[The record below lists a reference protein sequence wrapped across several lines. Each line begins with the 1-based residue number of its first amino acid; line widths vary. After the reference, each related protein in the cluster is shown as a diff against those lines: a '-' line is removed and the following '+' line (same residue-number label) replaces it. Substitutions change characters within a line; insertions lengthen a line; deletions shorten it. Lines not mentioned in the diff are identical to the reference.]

1 MMASKW
7 QILANEIA
15 SLDEQEQRAVLVR
28 VAELNFRR
36 GLNALSDQYRERLR
50 QAGRIDQ
57 TAEEVLAELRR
68 LREELAASDYPH

>member
-1 MMASKW
+1 MASKW

-15 SLDEQEQRAVLVR
+15 SLDEREQRAVLER

>member
-1 MMASKW
+1 MASKW